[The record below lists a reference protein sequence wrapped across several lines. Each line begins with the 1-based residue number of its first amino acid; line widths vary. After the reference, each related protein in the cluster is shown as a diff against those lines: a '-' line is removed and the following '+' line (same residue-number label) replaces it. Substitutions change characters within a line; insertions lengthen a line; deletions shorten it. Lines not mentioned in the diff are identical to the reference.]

1 MRLRHIAGMGQESTH
16 IDELRLNNRLRFG
29 AEIPKEYGTVIA
41 AGPKGSVQNEA
52 FAHGANAS
60 EGGYFGPM
68 VERVTLHIL
77 DSDSARRAQLARLA
91 FAAGHHAEI
100 YGSIDELLAHAPSN
114 GLLLAHDD
122 PPGEAVPALIG
133 AMMRAGHWLP
143 VIAIGDAP
151 ETWAVVRTI
160 KAGALDYLAIPSQ
173 IAPLNEAIARAA
185 HEAETHRVQRARA
198 AEARQRIAR
207 LSLREREVLDRLAE
221 GCSNKAIA
229 RDLDISPRTVE
240 IHRMKMMGKLGA
252 RHAAEA
258 VRLRIE
264 ATGLDEVA

>member
-1 MRLRHIAGMGQESTH
+1 M
-16 IDELRLNNRLRFG
+16 ID
-29 AEIPKEYGTVIA
+29 
-41 AGPKGSVQNEA
+41 
-52 FAHGANAS
+52 
-60 EGGYFGPM
+60 
-68 VERVTLHIL
+68 RVTLHIL
-77 DSDSARRAQLARLA
+77 DGDSTRRAQLARLA

-100 YGSIDELLAHAPSN
+100 YASTDELISHAPSG
-114 GLLLAHDD
+114 GLVLAHDD
-122 PPGEAVPALIG
+122 PPGEAVAALIA
-133 AMMRAGHWLP
+133 AMMRAGQWLP
-143 VIAIGDAP
+143 VIAIAEKP
-151 ETWAVVRTI
+151 ETVAVVSAI
-160 KAGALDYLAIPSQ
+160 KAGALDYLAVPQHIV
-173 IAPLNEAIARAA
+173 PLNEAITRAA
-185 HEAETHRVQRARA
+185 REAETQRTHRARA

-264 ATGLDEVA
+264 ATGLDAA

>member
-1 MRLRHIAGMGQESTH
+1 MLQ
-16 IDELRLNNRLRFG
+16 
-29 AEIPKEYGTVIA
+29 
-41 AGPKGSVQNEA
+41 
-52 FAHGANAS
+52 
-60 EGGYFGPM
+60 
-68 VERVTLHIL
+68 RVTLHIV
-77 DSDSARRAQLARLA
+77 DDDSARRAQLARLA
-91 FAAGHHAEI
+91 FAVGHHAEI
-100 YGSIDELLAHAPSN
+100 YSSPDELLAHAPSI
-114 GLLLAHDD
+114 GLVLAHDD
-122 PPGEAVPALIG
+122 PPGEAVPSLIA

-143 VIAIGDAP
+143 VIAIAEHPD
-151 ETWAVVRTI
+151 TVCVVRAI
-160 KAGALDYLAIPSQ
+160 KAGALDYLASPQQ

-185 HEAETHRVQRARA
+185 YEAEAFRTQRARA

-264 ATGLDEVA
+264 ATGLDAA

>member
-1 MRLRHIAGMGQESTH
+1 M
-16 IDELRLNNRLRFG
+16 
-29 AEIPKEYGTVIA
+29 
-41 AGPKGSVQNEA
+41 VQNEGNPDGTA
-52 FAHGANAS
+52 APVDGLVLD
-60 EGGYFGPM
+60 M

-100 YGSIDELLAHAPSN
+100 YANAEELLSHAPST
-114 GLLLAHDD
+114 GLVLAHDE
-122 PPGEAVPALIG
+122 PTGEGIAALIG

-143 VIAIGDAP
+143 VIAVAEVP
-151 ETWAVVRTI
+151 ETHAVVTAI
-160 KAGALDYLAIPSQ
+160 KAGALDYLGVPTQ

-185 HEAETHRVQRARA
+185 REAETHRAQRARA

-229 RDLDISPRTVE
+229 RDLEISPRTVE

-264 ATGLDEVA
+264 ATGLDDVAA

>member
-1 MRLRHIAGMGQESTH
+1 
-16 IDELRLNNRLRFG
+16 
-29 AEIPKEYGTVIA
+29 
-41 AGPKGSVQNEA
+41 
-52 FAHGANAS
+52 
-60 EGGYFGPM
+60 M

-77 DSDSARRAQLARLA
+77 DSDTARRAQLARLA

-100 YGSIDELLAHAPSN
+100 YATGEELLAHAPSH
-114 GLLLAHDD
+114 GLVLVQDETT
-122 PPGEAVPALIG
+122 GGGVPALIA
-133 AMMRAGHWLP
+133 AMMQAGKWLP
-143 VIAIGDAP
+143 VVAIAEAP
-151 ETWAVVRTI
+151 ETPAVVRAI
-160 KAGALDYLAIPSQ
+160 KAGALDYLAMPTQ
-173 IAPLNEAIARAA
+173 IAPLNEAIEAA
-185 HEAETHRVQRARA
+185 SREADAHRTQRARA

-229 RDLDISPRTVE
+229 RELEISPRTVE

-264 ATGLDEVA
+264 AAGLEDLAA

>member
-1 MRLRHIAGMGQESTH
+1 M
-16 IDELRLNNRLRFG
+16 ID
-29 AEIPKEYGTVIA
+29 
-41 AGPKGSVQNEA
+41 
-52 FAHGANAS
+52 
-60 EGGYFGPM
+60 
-68 VERVTLHIL
+68 RVTLHII

-100 YGSIDELLAHAPSN
+100 YASAEELLSHAPSN
-114 GLLLAHDD
+114 GLVLAHDE
-122 PPGEAVPALIG
+122 PEGEGIAGLIG
-133 AMMRAGHWLP
+133 AMMQAGRWLP
-143 VIAIGDAP
+143 VIAIADKP
-151 ETWAVVRTI
+151 ETGLVVKAI
-160 KAGALDYLAIPSQ
+160 KAGALDYLAVPTQ
-173 IAPLNEAIARAA
+173 IAPLNEAVSRAA
-185 HEAETHRVQRARA
+185 LEADTHRAQRARA

-207 LSLREREVLDRLAE
+207 LSQREREVLDRLAD

-264 ATGLDEVA
+264 ATGMENVAA

>member
-1 MRLRHIAGMGQESTH
+1 MGQEPTH
-16 IDELRLNNRLRFG
+16 IDELRLNYRLRFG
-29 AEIPKEYGTVIA
+29 AEIPKGIGDVTPVEPA
-41 AGPKGSVQNEA
+41 GSVQNEA
-52 FAHGANAS
+52 FAHGAARGES
-60 EGGYFGPM
+60 GYFNPM

-100 YGSIDELLAHAPSN
+100 YGTTEELLAHAPGA
-114 GLLLAHDD
+114 GLLLAHDE
-122 PPGEAVPALIG
+122 PPGEGVPALIG

-151 ETWAVVRTI
+151 DTWAVVRTI
-160 KAGALDYLAIPSQ
+160 KAGALDYLAIPTQ
-173 IAPLNEAIARAA
+173 IAPLNDAIARASQ
-185 HEAETHRVQRARA
+185 EAESHRVQRARA

-264 ATGLDEVA
+264 ATGLGDAA

>member
-1 MRLRHIAGMGQESTH
+1 
-16 IDELRLNNRLRFG
+16 
-29 AEIPKEYGTVIA
+29 
-41 AGPKGSVQNEA
+41 
-52 FAHGANAS
+52 
-60 EGGYFGPM
+60 M
-68 VERVTLHIL
+68 VDRVTLHIL
-77 DSDSARRAQLARLA
+77 DGDTARRTQLARLA

-100 YGSIDELLAHAPSN
+100 YANAEELLAHAPSA
-114 GLLLAHDD
+114 GLVIAHDE
-122 PPGEAVPALIG
+122 PVGEGIAALISE
-133 AMMRAGHWLP
+133 MMRAGHWLP
-143 VIAIGDAP
+143 VIAVADAP
-151 ETWAVVRTI
+151 ETAAVVRGI
-160 KAGALDYLAIPSQ
+160 KAGALDYLAMPTQ
-173 IAPLNEAIARAA
+173 IAPLNEAVARAA
-185 HEAETHRVQRARA
+185 KEADAFRVQRARA

-264 ATGLDEVA
+264 AAGLDDLAA